1 MKFAEVR
8 IYAVLLLLASGF
20 AYQSLTG
27 ETAPKATDTVVI
39 FEPGKDGVTSVD
51 WTGERSAAHLEFSG
65 PVDDSDVWITAGRR
79 KRIQAPAPPPEE
91 KPEAEKPEADEGD
104 GAEPDADAEPP
115 PKPEPVYGEPE
126 LTSFPGNTTAQG
138 LAERFAPLTA
148 LRRFDALSD
157 DQLAEMGLAEASSML
172 LVEGGGRTMRLEI
185 GDKAYGSS
193 DLYAREPGSTTAYL
207 LSRKVV
213 GSLKSASTSLRD
225 KNLFGFA
232 ATEAVAASIQ
242 KTGAKSPIEAT
253 HQGRHDKD
261 NAFWSAV
268 GSDEIDPVLDT
279 LIKRIFEAKAMKYL
293 VATDAPAA
301 EDLET
306 LVHVVFRDE
315 RSDLGT
321 IAFARRAKTDETGAS
336 KGDSW
341 YARSTRSREQWVEVS
356 KAVGTDLVDALDS
369 LN

>member
-8 IYAVLLLLASGF
+8 MYAVLLLIASGF
-20 AYQSLTG
+20 AYQSWTD
-27 ETAPKATDTVVI
+27 ETAPKSTDTVVI

-91 KPEAEKPEADEGD
+91 KPEAEEGD
-104 GAEPDADAEPP
+104 GVEPSADTEPP
-115 PKPEPVYGEPE
+115 PAPTPVYGEPA
-126 LTSFPGNTTAQG
+126 LTSFPGNTSAQA
-138 LAERFAPLTA
+138 LAERFSPLTA
-148 LRRFDALSD
+148 LRRFDSLSD
-157 DQLAEMGLAEASSML
+157 DQLADMGLAEASSML

-232 ATEAVAASIQ
+232 ATDAVAASIQ
-242 KTGAKSPIEAT
+242 KAGAKSPTETT

-268 GSDEIDPVLDT
+268 GSDEVDPVLDT
-279 LIKRIFEAKAMKYL
+279 LIKRIFEAKAMRYL
-293 VATDAPAA
+293 VTTDAPAA
-301 EDLET
+301 EDLEP

-315 RSDLGT
+315 RSDLGA
-321 IAFARRAKTDETGAS
+321 IAFARRVKEDASTGAS
-336 KGDSW
+336 TGYSW